1 MPLLFVELPP
11 DARQAQ
17 TAHVRPISYAAGQTL
32 AQAVYLSGFFRP
44 PVLCSGLSL
53 CGRCRMRIL
62 SAPCLPEPTN
72 IERRCFSQDELTL
85 GWRLGCRHPAQPDI
99 RIELPPGSGS
109 IWGDTSSGI
118 VFARGAG
125 PKTPAL
131 PRKNLPSSSDPKLNH
146 YQQYVLAIDLGTTTL
161 EWAVTPQTSPAGH
174 DPLSDALWNGSCV
187 NPQMGAGSDVLS
199 RLAVARS
206 LEGRATLHK
215 LTVNAVNALTR
226 TAQQHARAAAPGADI
241 SALCLAGNPAMTALA
256 LDLDSAGLAAAPY
269 SLPDRGGRWASLP
282 DLPPLWIPPQLSP
295 FVGGD
300 LAAGYAFLALNPAA
314 PPPVFPFVLADM
326 GTNGEF
332 LLALGPDKALA
343 ASVALGPALEGSGL
357 SMGSE
362 ARPGAVS
369 GFVLQPGGLGAL
381 VLREEDGPETG
392 RAVGSGSVWRQT
404 RKAQLCTMGLDS
416 YGPAP
421 EDKASLTK
429 YHDKLSHYR
438 AVPAKPVEQV
448 SGITGT
454 GYLSLL
460 RLLLHARAIDE
471 YGHFSS
477 NAAGPLRGLFP
488 PAQDARGERY
498 LELPHGLRLYASDL
512 EELLKVKAAFS
523 LGLRRLLAAAGTASR
538 DLSRVYLAGALGR
551 HMDKEALETLGFFP
565 PGFLPRL
572 HAVGNSS
579 LAGAALLLRHPPA
592 REALTDWAAHVQT
605 VNLAADPEFTGSFT
619 SHMRFFW

>member
-1 MPLLFVELPP
+1 
-11 DARQAQ
+11 
-17 TAHVRPISYAAGQTL
+17 
-32 AQAVYLSGFFRP
+32 
-44 PVLCSGLSL
+44 
-53 CGRCRMRIL
+53 
-62 SAPCLPEPTN
+62 
-72 IERRCFSQDELTL
+72 
-85 GWRLGCRHPAQPDI
+85 
-99 RIELPPGSGS
+99 
-109 IWGDTSSGI
+109 
-118 VFARGAG
+118 
-125 PKTPAL
+125 
-131 PRKNLPSSSDPKLNH
+131 
-146 YQQYVLAIDLGTTTL
+146 
-161 EWAVTPQTSPAGH
+161 
-174 DPLSDALWNGSCV
+174 
-187 NPQMGAGSDVLS
+187 MGAGSDVLS

-206 LEGRATLHK
+206 PEGRATLHK
-215 LTVNAVNALTR
+215 LTVNALTALTR
-226 TAQQHARAAAPGADI
+226 TARHHARTASPGADI
-241 SALCLAGNPAMTALA
+241 SALCLAGNPAMTALT

-269 SLPDRGGRWASLP
+269 SLPERGGRWADLP

-332 LLALGPDKALA
+332 LLALSPDKALA

-381 VLREEDGPETG
+381 VLREEDGPGTG
-392 RAVGSGSVWRQT
+392 RA
-404 RKAQLCTMGLDS
+404 M
-416 YGPAP
+416 PA
-421 EDKASLTK
+421 
-429 YHDKLSHYR
+429 
-438 AVPAKPVEQV
+438 EQV

-460 RLLLHARAIDE
+460 RLLLHSRAIDE
-471 YGHFSS
+471 YGHFSN

-488 PAQDARGERY
+488 TGQDAQGERY
-498 LELPHGLRLYASDL
+498 LELPHGLRLYASDM

-551 HMDKEALETLGFFP
+551 HVDKNALETLGFFP
-565 PGFLPRL
+565 PGLLPRL
-572 HAVGNSS
+572 YAVGNSS

-605 VNLAADPEFTGSFT
+605 VNLAADPEFTESFT
-619 SHMRFFW
+619 SHMRFSW

>member
-1 MPLLFVELPP
+1 
-11 DARQAQ
+11 
-17 TAHVRPISYAAGQTL
+17 
-32 AQAVYLSGFFRP
+32 
-44 PVLCSGLSL
+44 
-53 CGRCRMRIL
+53 
-62 SAPCLPEPTN
+62 
-72 IERRCFSQDELTL
+72 
-85 GWRLGCRHPAQPDI
+85 
-99 RIELPPGSGS
+99 
-109 IWGDTSSGI
+109 
-118 VFARGAG
+118 
-125 PKTPAL
+125 
-131 PRKNLPSSSDPKLNH
+131 
-146 YQQYVLAIDLGTTTL
+146 
-161 EWAVTPQTSPAGH
+161 
-174 DPLSDALWNGSCV
+174 
-187 NPQMGAGSDVLS
+187 MGAGSDVLS

-206 LEGRATLHK
+206 PEGRATLHK
-215 LTVNAVNALTR
+215 LTVNALTALTR
-226 TAQQHARAAAPGADI
+226 TARHHARTASPGADI
-241 SALCLAGNPAMTALA
+241 SALCLAGNPAMTALT

-269 SLPDRGGRWASLP
+269 SLPERGGRWADLP
-282 DLPPLWIPPQLSP
+282 DLPPLWSPPQLSP

-332 LLALGPDKALA
+332 LLALSPDKALA

-392 RAVGSGSVWRQT
+392 RTGTGAT
-404 RKAQLCTMGLDS
+404 E
-416 YGPAP
+416 PA
-421 EDKASLTK
+421 
-429 YHDKLSHYR
+429 
-438 AVPAKPVEQV
+438 EQV

-460 RLLLHARAIDE
+460 RLLLHSRAIDE
-471 YGHFSS
+471 YGHFSN

-488 PAQDARGERY
+488 TGQDAQGERY
-498 LELPHGLRLYASDL
+498 LELPHGLRLYASDM

-551 HMDKEALETLGFFP
+551 HVDKNALETLGFFP
-565 PGFLPRL
+565 PGLLPRL
-572 HAVGNSS
+572 YAVGNSS

-605 VNLAADPEFTGSFT
+605 VNLAADPEFTESFT
-619 SHMRFFW
+619 SHMRFSW